1 MDYRLL
7 SILALLCWG
16 AWGFIVK
23 VVSPR
28 TTPESI
34 AFWSSL
40 FGLLPVT
47 VYALARGTERW
58 ARPHPLVLV
67 SGVAAG
73 LATVLFYIAIR
84 KGPASVVVPLSGMY
98 ILIPAVL
105 GFVVLK
111 EAVTL
116 SHIIGLACAALAV
129 FFLTR

>member
-7 SILALLCWG
+7 SILALVCWG

-40 FGLLPVT
+40 FGLVPVT
-47 VYALARGTERW
+47 AYALARGASRW
-58 ARPHPLVLV
+58 VKPHPLILV
-67 SGVAAG
+67 SGIAAG
-73 LATVLFYIAIR
+73 LATVFFYVAIR

-98 ILIPAVL
+98 ILIPALL

-116 SHIIGLACAALAV
+116 SHVIGLVCAGLAV
-129 FFLTR
+129 FFLAR